1 MGSWALKV
9 AGGFL
14 AALLLTGSGFPL
26 LGTLKPRAARTGS
39 EPRRARSPA
48 DSALGLHH
56 HQRHQR
62 HVARNNCAPDDPA
75 ALPKHCCQKCPAGQ
89 FMTAPC
95 TSRGNDTTCERC
107 PPGTYLSLENLERE
121 CRKCSECHAPASQL
135 VLKNCT
141 ETSNI
146 ECGCGAGYFRQCTDS
161 VCSDFTCQECRRC
174 KGRDTRQTCSEKE
187 DAQCGDCQPGFYLE
201 GSECRACATQ
211 SPEKCGEGCGRPC
224 GGSSQGS
231 GLQYIL
237 LGLMGPLFLGA
248 LVIYHKRRTLSN
260 DSPAAGEAAAVK
272 DSTLQQASA
281 CPSGAAEKPLE
292 SQGLL
297 QLQLMEASQM
307 NGNACPVRPL
317 GGQDTWASPTE
328 PQDTASKPRTAERC
342 LGPRHIRPPW
352 LLATI
357 PAPHPGHGG
366 WHRHI
371 RQLSTGAPSA
381 PPSLQAALLLADA
394 LFRCPAGPLPG
405 VLPQGSKLYDIINTV
420 PVRRW
425 KEFMRVLELHDG
437 EIEVVELEF
446 AHVRDQQY
454 EMLKRWYQQ
463 KNATLDSI
471 FSALERMELA
481 GCAEEL
487 RQRLQRCP

>member
-1 MGSWALKV
+1 MGSWALTV
-9 AGGFL
+9 AGGLL

-26 LGTLKPRAARTGS
+26 LGSLKPRAARTGS
-39 EPRRARSPA
+39 EPRRVRSPA
-48 DSALGLHH
+48 DSALELHH
-56 HQRHQR
+56 HQQHQG
-62 HVARNNCAPDDPA
+62 HVATNNCASVYS
-75 ALPKHCCQKCPAGQ
+75 PKHCCQKCPAGT
-89 FMTAPC
+89 FMMAPC
-95 TSRGNDTTCERC
+95 TSRGYDTACERC
-107 PPGTYLSLENLERE
+107 PPGTYLSFENLERE
-121 CRKCSECHAPASQL
+121 CQKCSECQAQAFQL

-146 ECGCGAGYFRQCTDS
+146 ECDCEAGHFKQCIDPK
-161 VCSDFTCQECRRC
+161 CRDFTCQECRRC
-174 KGRDTRQTCSEKE
+174 TGRSTRHNCSEQK

-201 GSECRACATQ
+201 GSECRACASQ
-211 SPEKCGEGCGRPC
+211 SPEKCGKGCGRAC
-224 GGSSQGS
+224 GGSSQGF
-231 GLQYIL
+231 GLEYIL
-237 LGLMGPLFLGA
+237 LGLAGLLLLGA
-248 LVIYHKRRTLSN
+248 LAIYHKRRTLRKG
-260 DSPAAGEAAAVK
+260 SPPAGEATAVK

-297 QLQLMEASQM
+297 HFQVTEASQM
-307 NGNACPVRPL
+307 YGNACPARPL
-317 GGQDTWASPTE
+317 CGQDTWASPAE
-328 PQDTASKPRTAERC
+328 PQDTPR
-342 LGPRHIRPPW
+342 PR
-352 LLATI
+352 
-357 PAPHPGHGG
+357 PG
-366 WHRHI
+366 
-371 RQLSTGAPSA
+371 A
-381 PPSLQAALLLADA
+381 
-394 LFRCPAGPLPG
+394 
-405 VLPQGSKLYDIINTV
+405 LPQGSKLYDIINTV

-463 KNATLDSI
+463 KNATLDSV

>member
-56 HQRHQR
+56 HQQHQR
-62 HVARNNCAPDDPA
+62 LIARHNCAPDDP
-75 ALPKHCCQKCPAGQ
+75 LYSPRRCCQTCPAGK

-95 TSRGNDTTCERC
+95 TSRGYDTACERC
-107 PPGTYLSLENLERE
+107 PPGTYLSFQNLERE
-121 CRKCSECHAPASQL
+121 CRKCSECQAEASQV

-146 ECGCGAGYFRQCTDS
+146 ECGCGAGHFMQCTDPA
-161 VCSDFTCQECRRC
+161 CRDFTCQECRRC
-174 KGRDTRQTCSEKE
+174 KGRGTRHNCSEKE

-211 SPEKCGEGCGRPC
+211 IPEKCGEGCGRPC
-224 GGSSQGS
+224 GGSSQGF
-231 GLQYIL
+231 GLEYIL
-237 LGLMGPLFLGA
+237 LGLVGPLFLGA

-260 DSPAAGEAAAVK
+260 DSPAAAGEAAAVK

-281 CPSGAAEKPLE
+281 CPSGSAEKLLE

-297 QLQLMEASQM
+297 HLQVTEASQV

-317 GGQDTWASPTE
+317 GGQDTWESPAE
-328 PQDTASKPRTAERC
+328 PQDTAR
-342 LGPRHIRPPW
+342 
-352 LLATI
+352 
-357 PAPHPGHGG
+357 
-366 WHRHI
+366 
-371 RQLSTGAPSA
+371 
-381 PPSLQAALLLADA
+381 
-394 LFRCPAGPLPG
+394 PLPG
-405 VLPQGSKLYDIINTV
+405 ILPQGSKLYDIINTV

-463 KNATLDSI
+463 KNATLESI

>member
-48 DSALGLHH
+48 DFALGLHH

-62 HVARNNCAPDDPA
+62 HVARNNCAPDGPSYSS
-75 ALPKHCCQKCPAGQ
+75 KHCCQKCPAGH
-89 FMTAPC
+89 FMTASC

-107 PPGTYLSLENLERE
+107 PPGTYLSFENLERE
-121 CRKCSECHAPASQL
+121 CRKCSECQAQASQL

-141 ETSNI
+141 ETSDI
-146 ECGCGAGYFRQCTDS
+146 ECGCGAGHFMQCTEPS
-161 VCSDFTCQECRRC
+161 CRDFTCQECRRC
-174 KGRDTRQTCSEKE
+174 KGRGTRQNCSEKE

-211 SPEKCGEGCGRPC
+211 IPEKCGEGCGRPC

-297 QLQLMEASQM
+297 HLQVTEASQM

-317 GGQDTWASPTE
+317 GGQDTWESPAE
-328 PQDTASKPRTAERC
+328 PQDTAR
-342 LGPRHIRPPW
+342 
-352 LLATI
+352 
-357 PAPHPGHGG
+357 
-366 WHRHI
+366 
-371 RQLSTGAPSA
+371 
-381 PPSLQAALLLADA
+381 
-394 LFRCPAGPLPG
+394 PLPG